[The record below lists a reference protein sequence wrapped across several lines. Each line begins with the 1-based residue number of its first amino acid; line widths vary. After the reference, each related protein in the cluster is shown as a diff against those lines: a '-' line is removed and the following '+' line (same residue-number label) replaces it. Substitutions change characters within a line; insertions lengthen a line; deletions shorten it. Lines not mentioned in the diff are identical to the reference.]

1 VLSEKIRT
9 SLISQLRLMGA
20 DEEQDCQARPFPI
33 KAAATNPQAG
43 VQVWHLQEVC
53 DLAESALAKMQLRR
67 MGCVLERSN
76 SRDVAL
82 STACEEDSIVRR
94 DATAT
99 ESACPRCAA
108 DPTAPQPQLE
118 LSKQAKLLTGRVPNA
133 AAEVSHDM
141 QARRTY
147 VTVWRSRSHAAHE
160 GVSGAAVCMGTGR
173 REAGYELR
181 NGGITDG
188 WRYG

>member
-1 VLSEKIRT
+1 VLSEKLRT

-20 DEEQDCQARPFPI
+20 NEEQDRQARPFPI
-33 KAAATNPQAG
+33 EATAANATPQAG

-76 SRDVAL
+76 SRDSAPL
-82 STACEEDSIVRR
+82 TACEEDSIVRR

-99 ESACPRCAA
+99 ESVCPRCAA
-108 DPTAPQPQLE
+108 DASAPQPQLE
-118 LSKQAKLLTGRVPNA
+118 LSKQAKLLTSCVPNPT
-133 AAEVSHDM
+133 AEVSRDM

-147 VTVWRSRSHAAHE
+147 VTVWRSKSHAAHE

-173 REAGYELR
+173 RAAAYELR
-181 NGGITDG
+181 WTAV
-188 WRYG
+188 WVTV